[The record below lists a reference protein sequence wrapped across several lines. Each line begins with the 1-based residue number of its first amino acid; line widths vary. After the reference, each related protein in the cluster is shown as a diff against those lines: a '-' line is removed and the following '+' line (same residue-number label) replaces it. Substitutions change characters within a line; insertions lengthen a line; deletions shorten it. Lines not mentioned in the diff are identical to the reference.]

1 MPGDGAALFT
11 IVKHALTTATAP
23 GTMTGP
29 FVKNLVTIGYHT
41 VTAVESW
48 EGGELL
54 SSVSFCGDN
63 AKSEGSTKM
72 TYSIPDF
79 VSHNAI
85 NNQ

>member
-54 SSVSFCGDN
+54 SSVSFCGALLQAHDN
-63 AKSEGSTKM
+63 TPGNDAKQMAFPFSM
-72 TYSIPDF
+72 
-79 VSHNAI
+79 V
-85 NNQ
+85 